1 MMSVRGR
8 IAAMHNIVIVFGR
21 DSGQVRERVVRDR
34 VGSCSRER
42 RASERELRSLRD
54 ISGDFLPVSQ
64 SDFTDPPRA
73 HPSSAGVTGGLL

>member
-34 VGSCSRER
+34 VGSCSREEG
-42 RASERELRSLRD
+42 ERGSSDLFATFPVIFFQS
-54 ISGDFLPVSQ
+54 VSQ
-64 SDFTDPPRA
+64 ITRTRTALTPPPRA
-73 HPSSAGVTGGLL
+73 

>member
-34 VGSCSRER
+34 VGSCSREEG
-42 RASERELRSLRD
+42 ERGSSDLFATFPVIFFQS
-54 ISGDFLPVSQ
+54 VSQ
-64 SDFTDPPRA
+64 ISRTRPALTPPRA
-73 HPSSAGVTGGLL
+73 